1 MKKWYA
7 LQILAIVLLIGICIF
22 KNTQKNRLYD
32 QNANDRWGDGLA
44 QISIFY
50 PLEEKPAE
58 YFYFLELSHNIENEL
73 EKSAV
78 SSDIVVDGSTGLSFP
93 WSVCTT
99 GKITV
104 SSDRGDVSLE
114 ALGVAEDFFVFH
126 PMELIH
132 GSYIQAGDLMQ
143 DGIVI
148 DEDAAWKLFGA
159 TDVAGMQVTIGGI
172 PHYIKGVVHKADDR
186 FSSKAGLEKSICY
199 TSIESLS
206 KYGTIYG
213 SYAYEVILPNPVD
226 NFAINL
232 LRTTLGQSSETLQL
246 VENSNRFENSKI
258 HDIMLNFGVR
268 SMSSSGV
275 IYPYYEN
282 VARAWEDAFALILF
296 IEYVLIAFVI
306 IILLVHLFIMYRAG
320 KLKKP
325 HPFRWIFRVAGE
337 IKRDAQYS
345 DKSEKRKARK
355 EKRRKEKAAKKQD
368 DIINLDEELEEK

>member
-1 MKKWYA
+1 MKKWFILQTTA
-7 LQILAIVLLIGICIF
+7 LVLLLSICIF
-22 KNTQKNRLYD
+22 KNVQKNRLYD
-32 QNANDRWGDGLA
+32 QNANDRWGNGLA

-50 PLEEKPAE
+50 PLEEKPSG
-58 YFYFLELSHNIENEL
+58 YFQFLELSHRIETDL

-78 SSDIVVDGSTGLSFP
+78 STDIVVDGSSGLSFP

-104 SSDRGDVSLE
+104 SSDRGDVQLE
-114 ALGVAEDFFVFH
+114 ALGVSEDFFVFH
-126 PMELIH
+126 PVELVY

-159 TDVAGMQVTIGGI
+159 SDVAGMQVTIGGV
-172 PHYIKGVVHKADDR
+172 PHYIKGVVHKSDDR
-186 FSSKAGLEKSICY
+186 FSAKAGLEKSMCY
-199 TSIESLS
+199 TSIETLS
-206 KYGTIYG
+206 SYGTIYG
-213 SYAYEVILPNPVD
+213 SYAYEIILPNPVN

-232 LRTTLGQSSETLQL
+232 IRNTLGQSSETLQI
-246 VENSNRFENSKI
+246 VENSNRFDNSKI

-296 IEYVLIAFVI
+296 IEYVLAAFVI
-306 IILLVHLFIMYRAG
+306 VVLLVQLFILYRAG
-320 KLKKP
+320 KIRKP
-325 HPFRWIFRVAGE
+325 HPFKWLFRVIVE
-337 IKRDAQYS
+337 MRRDAQYS

-355 EKRRKEKAAKKQD
+355 EKRRKEKLQKKQD
-368 DIINLDEELEEK
+368 DIIDLDEELEGK